1 METQEAPNIE
11 TKDEKQ
17 NGDADIIVT
26 NKDEQSSKKK
36 EENSNDDNKPG
47 DVKEPADDNKPS
59 DKKQPDDDN
68 KYSDKKQPDDDNKS
82 SDKKQPADDNKDN
95 AGSDNVMNMFLNY
108 LQKNKDDPA
117 ILQTMMSMMS
127 GQNKNN
133 LSASDLLSF
142 TNSLN
147 KKGEEKGE
155 KNKEEEKKENE
166 MPSEDLKN
174 PSELITKEEKNED
187 NISTSDTQN
196 VSNNIITK
204 SESDTK
210 QNNDSSSNN
219 NNNNNNYS
227 VSEKVSGE
235 ENTNNNNNEEVVK
248 KKHSVLVED
257 NDDYE
262 IEETVEPKEPVEEEA
277 ISIIENINI
286 NNKEKEK
293 KGNDLFSPTSSSIE
307 NNNNDNNKE
316 SSDFKLYHSKN
327 TWEELKIDN
336 ELIQILTYLKFLGP
350 SKIQAY
356 ALPIILSSNKN
367 LIAQSQNGSG
377 KTLTFVIAMLCKI
390 NRTLSSLQAVC
401 ICPTRELSQQNYDV
415 VCNFTKYLNVKVFLA
430 VPLCERYNKS
440 GGYQIYVGTPGKT
453 LDFLKRKFIDTKN
466 IKLFVLDEADDLIDI
481 KNNMSSQVET
491 IKRFLP
497 RSCQILLFSATYN
510 DSVRKFADQF
520 APKATKISVR
530 QEDLTLKCVKQYY
543 LITENDEQKYY
554 YLSELYCS
562 MTISQCVIFV
572 NSKKS
577 AYNLYNFMTENS
589 HNVTLICADS
599 IISRF
604 TKNQIQKA
612 NVLGMDPKTRDTL
625 MADFKKGISKVL
637 ICTDLLSRG
646 IDVPSI
652 SLVINFD
659 LPYIYQGRIGDT
671 LNNTSNQRVN
681 METYIHRIGRTG
693 RFGTKGMAINFISK
707 NQMSHIKQIEEYYK
721 CSIADLEFDSEL
733 MITSL
738 TKLKN

>member
-36 EENSNDDNKPG
+36 EENK
-47 DVKEPADDNKPS
+47 PADDNKPS

-210 QNNDSSSNN
+210 QNNDSSSN

-440 GGYQIYVGTPGKT
+440 GGYQIYVGTPGK
-453 LDFLKRKFIDTKN
+453 N
-466 IKLFVLDEADDLIDI
+466 V
-481 KNNMSSQVET
+481 
-491 IKRFLP
+491 RF
-497 RSCQILLFSATYN
+497 F
-510 DSVRKFADQF
+510 
-520 APKATKISVR
+520 
-530 QEDLTLKCVKQYY
+530 
-543 LITENDEQKYY
+543 
-554 YLSELYCS
+554 
-562 MTISQCVIFV
+562 
-572 NSKKS
+572 
-577 AYNLYNFMTENS
+577 
-589 HNVTLICADS
+589 
-599 IISRF
+599 
-604 TKNQIQKA
+604 
-612 NVLGMDPKTRDTL
+612 
-625 MADFKKGISKVL
+625 
-637 ICTDLLSRG
+637 
-646 IDVPSI
+646 
-652 SLVINFD
+652 
-659 LPYIYQGRIGDT
+659 
-671 LNNTSNQRVN
+671 
-681 METYIHRIGRTG
+681 
-693 RFGTKGMAINFISK
+693 
-707 NQMSHIKQIEEYYK
+707 
-721 CSIADLEFDSEL
+721 
-733 MITSL
+733 
-738 TKLKN
+738 